1 MSAIGGQNNAGA
13 GIKIGIID
21 TGIDAGSV
29 HSNPAFL
36 DTGFTAPSGFPKC
49 NAAVA
54 PYAADCN
61 LYTNNKVIVA
71 RSYVNLLATAER

>member
-1 MSAIGGQNNAGA
+1 MRDAQQ
-13 GIKIGIID
+13 IGIID

-29 HSNPAFL
+29 HTNPAFS

-49 NAAVA
+49 NAAVNA
-54 PYAADCN
+54 TPSDCG

-71 RSYVNLLATAER
+71 RSYVRFIMDGVAVP